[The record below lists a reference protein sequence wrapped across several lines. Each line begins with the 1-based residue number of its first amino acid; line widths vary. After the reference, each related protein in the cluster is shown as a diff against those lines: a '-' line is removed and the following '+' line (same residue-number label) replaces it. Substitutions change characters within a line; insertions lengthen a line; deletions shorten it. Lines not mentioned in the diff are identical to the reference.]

1 MQIWPRPL
9 LLLSLIYPNEQNQHV
24 KRQDFYRQRSDVAA
38 AQHEGD
44 AGGIFP
50 PRWDLQPRNL
60 YLYYLERLRVAVH
73 WLTNAEWSSRN
84 A

>member
-50 PRWDLQPRNL
+50 PR
-60 YLYYLERLRVAVH
+60 
-73 WLTNAEWSSRN
+73 
-84 A
+84 